1 MRSLTSCLAILMLGP
16 LALASEDVP
25 ELPSRDS
32 FYTPKAS
39 NWTDEDVGT
48 VLDYRKVT
56 IDLPVLPGGDI
67 EFEAFQLLYVTQDLH
82 EKKDASVTTI
92 IIPQGANTSRILSY
106 QIAYDAPD
114 INCSP
119 SYGLQKGANKA
130 AAGWSL
136 NQMIFV
142 AEALADAGSPVLNI
156 PDYEGSNAAF
166 TVGPQ
171 SAYQTLDSIRAAMR
185 SGDITGIDKD
195 AESVLFGYSGGG
207 YASEWAVEFHHD
219 YALDVNIIGAAIG
232 GPPPNIMKTYRQ
244 VNGILSTL
252 NVWAMLGVMN
262 AIDDI
267 NEWMD
272 GDLKDEHREKF
283 LGARQRCS
291 EPEDKPPK
299 IPTWANINN
308 WFKNGDEFLTRFESK
323 LTEIGVMGN
332 RITDETAPKFPLY
345 IYQGT
350 SDIITAPYKDTKALK
365 EKFCEHGTS
374 VFLVKW
380 TGFGHGGTLFAG
392 TTWAMKWIKKVF
404 NRDEIQK
411 GCHEEEQEM
420 VFAAGDLAGLFG
432 DHYDDGE
439 YPTSRGL
446 GWGGNDDP
454 LFIQSGTRAADVF
467 EKAEL

>member
-1 MRSLTSCLAILMLGP
+1 MLGP
-16 LALASEDVP
+16 LAYASEDVP
-25 ELPSRDS
+25 KLPSRDP

-39 NWTDEDVGT
+39 NWTDEKAGT
-48 VLDYRKVT
+48 VLDSRKVT

-82 EKKDASVTTI
+82 EEKATSVTTI
-92 IIPQGANTSRILSY
+92 IVPQGANTSRILSY

-119 SYGLQKGANKA
+119 SYGLQKDANKA

-171 SAYQTLDSIRAAMR
+171 SAYQTLDSIRAATQ
-185 SGDITGIDKD
+185 SGEITGIDKD
-195 AESVLFGYSGGG
+195 AETVLFGYSGGG

-219 YALDVNIIGAAIG
+219 YASDVNIIGAAIG
-232 GPPPNIMKTYRQ
+232 GPPPNIMKTYKH
-244 VNGILSTL
+244 VNGKLSTL

-262 AIDDI
+262 AIRDI
-267 NEWMD
+267 DIWMR

-283 LGARQRCS
+283 LGALQRCS

-308 WFKNGDEFLTRFESK
+308 WFKNGDEFLTKFESN

-332 RITDETAPKFPLY
+332 RITETTAPKFPLY
-345 IYQGT
+345 IYQGAL
-350 SDIITAPYKDTKALK
+350 DIITAPYKDTKDLK
-365 EKFCEHGTS
+365 EKFCEHGTP

-380 TGFGHGGTLFAG
+380 AGMGHGGTLFAG

-404 NRDEIQK
+404 NRDEIQN
-411 GCHEEEQEM
+411 GCHEEEREV
-420 VFAAGDLAGLFG
+420 VFGAGDLAGLFG
-432 DHYDDGE
+432 GQYDDGE
-439 YPTSRGL
+439 ISTSRRL
-446 GWGGNDDP
+446 GWGDNEG
-454 LFIQSGTRAADVF
+454 LLSIQSGARPVDVF
-467 EKAEL
+467 QRAEL